1 MLRAQPGTG
10 SHASSGRKNGW
21 VRMRH
26 PIAKSSRLPARSLLR
41 PAILAR
47 MAGSEAAPLASPKA
61 SQASEQGS
69 VVA

>member
-1 MLRAQPGTG
+1 MVR
-10 SHASSGRKNGW
+10 SRNGLCVLAAALGVAW
-21 VRMRH
+21 
-26 PIAKSSRLPARSLLR
+26 LR
-41 PAILAR
+41 PAIRWR